1 MVSVSAILGN
11 PFKNHNA
18 KGVKKMGL
26 IKMWFCVLMALMAS
40 IAGPARAQQLTEVR
54 VAMLAPSAL
63 LWLHAIAKDQGF
75 YAERKIVVKE
85 LVAGSSPALL
95 QAVSSGSA
103 EAGISL
109 GDVVIRAIDQGAPV
123 IMTGAI
129 LEKTILRL
137 VGGTGVTSIKDLA
150 GSNVTAGAVEG
161 GTANLLRYQL
171 QRAGV
176 DPRSVKM
183 IALTNSK
190 DRVVALGNGQVKGA
204 LLIAPFDTLALREK
218 MRLLDVYTDPY
229 VQTPLVVNRDWAQ
242 KNREAAIGLT
252 KALQKAAIW
261 IYDPAN
267 KQKSIAILS
276 AFTNVPPDVCEESY
290 VFIVEQQKAIG
301 RNLQVTNAGLENI
314 IKIDKAIGVSPASA
328 RPFEM
333 SRYFDPSFL
342 AAK

>member
-1 MVSVSAILGN
+1 MVSVSAIVGH

-150 GSNVTAGAVEG
+150 GANVTAGAVEG

-204 LLIAPFDTLALREK
+204 LLIAPFDTDRK
-218 MRLLDVYTDPY
+218 S
-229 VQTPLVVNRDWAQ
+229 VV
-242 KNREAAIGLT
+242 
-252 KALQKAAIW
+252 
-261 IYDPAN
+261 
-267 KQKSIAILS
+267 
-276 AFTNVPPDVCEESY
+276 
-290 VFIVEQQKAIG
+290 
-301 RNLQVTNAGLENI
+301 
-314 IKIDKAIGVSPASA
+314 
-328 RPFEM
+328 
-333 SRYFDPSFL
+333 
-342 AAK
+342 